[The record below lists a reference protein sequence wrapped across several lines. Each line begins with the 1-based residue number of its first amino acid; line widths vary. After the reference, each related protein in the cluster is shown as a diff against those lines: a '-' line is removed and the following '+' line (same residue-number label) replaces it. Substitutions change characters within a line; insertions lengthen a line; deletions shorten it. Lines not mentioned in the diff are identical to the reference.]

1 MVACGGPQVCFNVSV
16 ALFFQT
22 LEATTQVLVTPWGEE
37 HFLSGME
44 DKIIEITPSEQQ
56 KEKQILKNGKSF

>member
-1 MVACGGPQVCFNVSV
+1 MKNTAERNNSRLGD
-16 ALFFQT
+16 T
-22 LEATTQVLVTPWGEE
+22 EE

-44 DKIIEITPSEQQ
+44 DKIIEITPLEQQ

>member
-37 HFLSGME
+37 HFLSGFFAALYSVMFVL
-44 DKIIEITPSEQQ
+44 IFGHFAFMLAVSQ
-56 KEKQILKNGKSF
+56 